1 MFPLQ
6 IHQLSDKL
14 ATRLNHRDVALWLWA
29 QGRSSAG
36 AQPHRGNPSPA
47 PAPSPAAA
55 GRESPATPIQ
65 PWAGG
70 VSPAG
75 EGCPPSPCPPP
86 SPWGGDGWQTLQSPH
101 PGTEGTQSDDQLP
114 PSSGRGFSPARG
126 NSGDNAAGGAD
137 ELPSFMGQEWGS
149 GNNASNGA
157 KPGNRS
163 VWSALEDAG
172 GGAPGDQP
180 AWGLGLP
187 PPGGGGVSDGEG
199 DGGAGQRA
207 EDGVQGTSMQ
217 RLLRDAFS
225 SLRYEICILL
235 MYICFSRP

>member
-1 MFPLQ
+1 M
-6 IHQLSDKL
+6 
-14 ATRLNHRDVALWLWA
+14 ALWLWA

-36 AQPHRGNPSPA
+36 AQPHSGNPSPA

-55 GRESPATPIQ
+55 GRESPATPLQ

-86 SPWGGDGWQTLQSPH
+86 SPWGGDGWQALQSPH

-114 PSSGRGFSPARG
+114 PSSGSGFSPARG

-149 GNNASNGA
+149 GNNASNGG
-157 KPGNRS
+157 KTGNGGS
-163 VWSALEDAG
+163 VWSALEEAG
-172 GGAPGDQP
+172 GGVPGDQP

-187 PPGGGGVSDGEG
+187 PPGGGGVSDGTGEMEQGDGEG

-207 EDGVQGTSMQ
+207 EGGEGVQGSSME

-225 SLRYEICILL
+225 SLR
-235 MYICFSRP
+235 